1 MISSVDRGDDLVLR
15 KEDFDRA
22 QGWLVEVEKTMVRI
36 FQAGYIT
43 GDRQVM
49 DELISYLK
57 REGPQPWNIV
67 RRHTSYLTE
76 SYKLDKI
83 LDIMI
88 STKEIKN
95 YGGDKWGAS

>member
-1 MISSVDRGDDLVLR
+1 MT
-15 KEDFDRA
+15 K
-22 QGWLVEVEKTMVRI
+22 I

-43 GDRQVM
+43 GDRQAM
-49 DELISYLK
+49 DELITYLR
-57 REGPQPWNIV
+57 REGPQSWYIV
-67 RRHTSYLTE
+67 RRQASYLTE

-95 YGGDKWGAS
+95 YGGDKWGAA